1 VGKVTNS
8 ERSLVVVIA
17 GCRWE
22 NIRGTDH
29 RLAIALSAEH
39 DVLWVDPVVPRFGP
53 AEVERPVGV
62 GNHFV
67 DQVAQGISRLRVLA
81 PPGPS
86 RILVR
91 SFCNRLLF
99 GALSRVL
106 REGGNAPVA
115 ILSMSPN
122 ARLPRNLPGKR
133 ILHVTDD
140 WVAGADMMGL
150 SGSFIRRNLMANLR
164 TADAVTAVTPQ
175 LAAQLMEMHPTARVG
190 TLPNG
195 CQVVDDAGRGRHR
208 ACKPIIALLGQLNER
223 LDLDLLESLAASGV
237 GIRVIGPRRERDPA
251 VKAGLDRFLN
261 HDNVDW
267 HGEVPASEVPEL
279 LTDVSAGITP
289 YLVNEFNGASFPLK
303 TLEYL
308 AAGLPVVSTDSS
320 AARWLDSELIRI
332 GRTREEF
339 IGHVRQLISEGVS
352 YSVRAQNQEFARGH
366 TWAAR
371 AASIRALFAD
381 GAEAGEPDDP
391 GQKSSQKEDKW
402 SIRT

>member
-1 VGKVTNS
+1 MTNS
-8 ERSLVVVIA
+8 ARSLVVVIA

-53 AEVERPVGV
+53 AEVERPVGA

-91 SFCNRLLF
+91 SICNRLLF
-99 GALSRVL
+99 GALNRVL
-106 REGGNAPVA
+106 REGDNAAVA

-140 WVAGADMMGL
+140 WVAGAGMMGL
-150 SGSFIRRNLMANLR
+150 SRRFIRRNLMANLR
-164 TADAVTAVTPQ
+164 NADAVTAVTPR
-175 LAAQLMEMHPTARVG
+175 LATQLMELHPASRVV

-195 CQVVDDAGRGRHR
+195 CQMVDDVGRGRHR
-208 ACKPIIALLGQLNER
+208 AYEPVIALLGQLNER
-223 LDLDLLESLAASGV
+223 LDLDLLESLASSGV
-237 GIRVIGPRRERDPA
+237 KIRVIGPRRERDPA
-251 VKAGLDRFLN
+251 VKAGLDRLLN

-267 HGEVPASEVPEL
+267 RGEVPASQVPEL

-289 YLVNEFNGASFPLK
+289 YLVNEFNEASFPLK

-320 AARWLDSELIRI
+320 AARWLDSDLIRI
-332 GRTREEF
+332 GHTREEF
-339 IGHVRQLISEGVS
+339 VGHVRQLISEGVS
-352 YSVRAQNQEFARGH
+352 YSLRAQNQEFARGH

-381 GAEAGEPDDP
+381 RDEAGEPGDP
-391 GQKSSQKEDKW
+391 GKKSPQKEDKW
-402 SIRT
+402 SVRT